1 MRVMTKAIALSR
13 QIAFTGAE
21 MLRSVIVVC
30 CACALI
36 AAGEA
41 LPF

>member
-1 MRVMTKAIALSR
+1 MSKAVALSR

-21 MLRSVIVVC
+21 MLRSVIVIS

-36 AAGEA
+36 AAGKA